1 MWEKNTLISLAGE
14 MRVWGEMTKEAVD
27 YSLKRK
33 TDS

>member
-1 MWEKNTLISLAGE
+1 
-14 MRVWGEMTKEAVD
+14 MRVWGETTYGMGQMAHTNKAVD